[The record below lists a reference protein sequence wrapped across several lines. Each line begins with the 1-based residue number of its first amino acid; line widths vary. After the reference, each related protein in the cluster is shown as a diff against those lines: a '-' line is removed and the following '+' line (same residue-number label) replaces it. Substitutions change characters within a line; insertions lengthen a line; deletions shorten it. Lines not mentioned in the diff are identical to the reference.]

1 MNHAL
6 STHVFVNH
14 RLTAVCLER
23 IWQAGI
29 PSVEIFFAR
38 QHLDWTDQAQI
49 GELGHFFRDTE
60 LKVHSAHA
68 PIYTDDVWGRSG
80 PHSVITITETV
91 KPKRIQMLDE
101 IKRAIEVAETVPF
114 RYLIQHIGV
123 AGEEY
128 DDRKVEAAFTALEDL
143 NTFARNR
150 GVEIL
155 LENIPNAF
163 SSAERLIAFLTET
176 HLDLGFCF
184 DTGHAHLKEGIERA
198 FALMKSRIRS
208 THIHDNDGSSDRHLF
223 PFLAAGGTIDWKR
236 AIRLLRRCGDQFP
249 LLLEVKEAAEFPHP
263 IDSAK
268 QIFEKLE
275 HIA

>member
-6 STHVFVNH
+6 STHVFANH
-14 RLTAVCLER
+14 RLTTVCLER

-29 PSVEIFFAR
+29 PAVEIFFAR

-80 PHSVITITETV
+80 PQAIITITETV
-91 KPKRIQMLDE
+91 KPKRIRMLDE

-143 NTFARNR
+143 STFARNR

-155 LENIPNAF
+155 LENIPNAL
-163 SSAERLIAFLTET
+163 SSAERLRAFLDQT

-184 DTGHAHLKEGIERA
+184 DTGHAHMNEGVEAA
-198 FALMKSRIRS
+198 FLLMKKRIRS
-208 THIHDNDGSSDRHLF
+208 THVHDNDGRNDFHLF
-223 PFLAAGGTIDWKR
+223 PFFGQGGTIDWAETASLFLGR
-236 AIRLLRRCGDQFP
+236 SGQFP
-249 LLLEVKEAAEFPHP
+249 LLLELKESPAFPHP
-263 IDSAK
+263 IDCIK

-275 HIA
+275 RLA